1 MNFLK
6 DLSTRYYKNAK
17 QLNYTWM
24 DLVKKTT
31 RDKAIDDVKLFKN
44 IKIMNKAEEDTK
56 KIKNMDKILKEIE
69 YKVKRENVKIIK
81 PKTQIKQV
89 AKALKGYTKSFEI
102 SIKNNKDPLEQL
114 QITRK
119 AIEHHIA
126 SILTSMKGLKFVETL
141 RVTSKKCQ
149 TVK

>member
-1 MNFLK
+1 
-6 DLSTRYYKNAK
+6 
-17 QLNYTWM
+17 M

-102 SIKNNKDPLEQL
+102 GIKNNKDPLEEL